1 MLVCGLFPCQ
11 EAVVPALSRS
21 RAAVVVAL
29 VLSAGGGA
37 AVASIPSSD
46 GLISGCYSTKD
57 GGLRVI
63 DAASQS
69 CGKGEAAISW
79 NRTGPAG
86 PPGPSGLLAS
96 LDAVEGIPC
105 SGDSGRPGRTHLAY
119 GTTTGI
125 GGNGPGFETPVS
137 ISCVTTLV
145 GNPGTVTATVTDGTL
160 QLGLLSPIAI
170 PSGWTVT
177 GTVEHSGIVDTSSGP
192 VTFTGLPW
200 SASATGITATGT
212 VTLTLDPRGGF
223 IDPAS
228 GEAWLTVA
236 AYASVHVDA
245 DIALYGSVSTT
256 CSLATAAS
264 PMVVTLKT
272 STLGTAYSTTDGTLA
287 LGSAIHTPALS
298 NCNPPLPGVS
308 DIANLVL
315 SLVAG
320 DGSLRLEGHLEPIL
334 VAP

>member
-1 MLVCGLFPCQ
+1 MPVLT
-11 EAVVPALSRS
+11 RT
-21 RAAVVVAL
+21 RAALVAAL
-29 VLSAGGGA
+29 VLSAAGGA

-57 GGLRVI
+57 GALRVI

-69 CGKGEAAISW
+69 CGKNEVAISW

-125 GGNGPGFETPVS
+125 GGDGPGFEAPVS
-137 ISCVTTLV
+137 ISCITTLV
-145 GNPGTVTATVTDGTL
+145 GNPGPVSATITGGTL
-160 QLGLLSPIAI
+160 VLGLLSPITV
-170 PSGWTVT
+170 PSGWTVA
-177 GTVEHSGIVDTSSGP
+177 GTVEHSGVVDTSSGP
-192 VTFTGLPW
+192 VSFTGLPW
-200 SASATGITATGT
+200 SASGTGITATGT
-212 VTLTLDPRGGF
+212 VSITLDPRGGF

-236 AYASVHVDA
+236 AYGSVHIDA

-272 STLGTAYSTTDGTLA
+272 STLGTPYSTTDGTLA
-287 LGSAIHTPALS
+287 LGAAIDPPALS
-298 NCNPPLPGVS
+298 NCDPPLPGVS

-320 DGSLRLEGHLEPIL
+320 DGSLRLEGHLQPIL